1 MILKAYLWNLILLCG
16 KKIKKSRLIKKNR
29 LNKEK
34 IVNLSDMPSPLES
47 DEEEIKEGKRLKI
60 LTPNKLL
67 FRLPILLV
75 QVIVGNNSCKLQNE
89 IRQIPYLLYQHTK
102 ISKVY

>member
-1 MILKAYLWNLILLCG
+1 MILVRG
-16 KKIKKSRLIKKNR
+16 QKIKKSRLIKKNR

-34 IVNLSDMPSPLES
+34 NVNLSDMPPTLES

-75 QVIVGNNSCKLQNE
+75 QIIVGNNSRKLQNE
-89 IRQIPYLLYQHTK
+89 IRQILYLLYQHNK

>member
-1 MILKAYLWNLILLCG
+1 MTLVCG
-16 KKIKKSRLIKKNR
+16 QKIKKSRLIKKNW

-34 IVNLSDMPSPLES
+34 NVNLSDMPPPLES
-47 DEEEIKEGKRLKI
+47 EEEEMKERKRLKI

-67 FRLPILLV
+67 SRLPIWLV
-75 QVIVGNNSCKLQNE
+75 QMIVGNNSSKLQNE
-89 IRQIPYLLYQHTK
+89 IRQIPYLLYQHNK